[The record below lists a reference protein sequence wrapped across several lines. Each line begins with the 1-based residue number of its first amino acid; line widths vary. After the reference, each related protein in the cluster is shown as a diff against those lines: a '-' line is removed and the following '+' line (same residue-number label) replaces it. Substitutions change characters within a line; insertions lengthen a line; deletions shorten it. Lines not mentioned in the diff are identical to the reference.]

1 MIFMF
6 DNYDGIHD
14 ECGVFGIYS
23 PSPSDVARTVYY
35 GLYALQHRGQES
47 CGIVANDCGVF
58 SYHKG
63 FGLVNEVFDS
73 DTLGKLP
80 KGEIAIGHVRYS
92 TTGNT
97 TAANIQPIVVR
108 HVKGPMAIAHNGNLV
123 NALELR
129 RSYEM
134 KGAIFHSTNDTE
146 VISYAVTEARLT
158 SGSIQEAVEKAMYK
172 IKGAYSLVIMSAKK
186 LICARDPN
194 GFRPLCLGKTPDGSI
209 VAASESCAL
218 DSVGAELMRDVEPGE
233 IVTVDENGIQSIKT
247 HCGGK
252 SAMCVFEY
260 VYIARPDSV
269 IAGQSVHGARI
280 QAGRFL
286 AQEHPVDADIVVGVP
301 DSGLEAALGYSLE
314 SGIPYGVGFV
324 RNRYVGRTFIQPAQ
338 GMRENSVRIKLNPI
352 SDVVRGKRVVM
363 IDDSIVRGTT
373 CGRTVNL
380 LREAGANQV
389 HVRISSPPF
398 TNPCFFGVDIDSRD
412 KLIACRMSLDEIR
425 ESIHADSLGYLSPE
439 NVLKIAPKAK
449 CGFCSGC
456 FTGKYPI
463 EVPDEMPKDK
473 FESKITKF

>member
-1 MIFMF
+1 
-6 DNYDGIHD
+6 Y
-14 ECGVFGIYS
+14 
-23 PSPSDVARTVYY
+23 R
-35 GLYALQHRGQES
+35 
-47 CGIVANDCGVF
+47 
-58 SYHKG
+58 
-63 FGLVNEVFDS
+63 
-73 DTLGKLP
+73 
-80 KGEIAIGHVRYS
+80 
-92 TTGNT
+92 
-97 TAANIQPIVVR
+97 
-108 HVKGPMAIAHNGNLV
+108 
-123 NALELR
+123 
-129 RSYEM
+129 
-134 KGAIFHSTNDTE
+134 
-146 VISYAVTEARLT
+146 
-158 SGSIQEAVEKAMYK
+158 
-172 IKGAYSLVIMSAKK
+172 IKGAYSLIVMSAKK
-186 LICARDPN
+186 MILARDPN
-194 GFRPLCLGKTPDGSI
+194 GFRPLCIGKLPNGGI
-209 VAASESCAL
+209 AAASESCAL
-218 DSVGAELMRDVEPGE
+218 DSVGAEFIRDIEPGE
-233 IVTVDENGIQSIKT
+233 IVVVDDKGMESIKT
-247 HCGGK
+247 HCGGR

-269 IAGQSVHGARI
+269 IAGQSVHKARI

-352 SDVVRGKRVVM
+352 ADAVRGKRVVM

-380 LREAGANQV
+380 LREAGAKEV

-412 KLIACRMSLDEIR
+412 KLIACRMSIDEIR
-425 ESIHADSLGYLSPE
+425 KSIHADSLGYLSPE
-439 NVLKIAPKAK
+439 NVLKIALEAR

-473 FESKITKF
+473 FESKIVKS

>member
-1 MIFMF
+1 MF
-6 DNYDGIHD
+6 DSIHD

-23 PSPSDVARTVYY
+23 ENTAEVANTVYY

-47 CGIVANDCGVF
+47 CGIVVNDSGVF
-58 SYHKG
+58 GYHKG

-73 DTLGKLP
+73 ENLAKLP
-80 KGEIAIGHVRYS
+80 KGKIAIGHVRYS
-92 TTGNT
+92 TTGAL
-97 TAANIQPIVVR
+97 TAANTQPIVVR

-129 RSYEM
+129 QSYEL

-146 VISYAVTEARLT
+146 VISYAVTEARLD

-194 GFRPLCLGKTPDGSI
+194 GFRPLCLGVLPGGGGY

-218 DSVGAELMRDVEPGE
+218 DSVGAEFLRDVQPGE
-233 IVTVDENGIQSIKT
+233 IVVIDKNGISSITT
-247 HCGGK
+247 HCGQK
-252 SAMCVFEY
+252 TSLCVFEY

-269 IAGQSVHGARI
+269 IEGNGVHAARV

-286 AQEHPVDADIVVGVP
+286 AQEHPVEADIVVGVP

-352 SDVVRGKRVVM
+352 SDVIKGKRVVM

-380 LREAGANQV
+380 LREAGAKEV

-412 KLIACRMSLDEIR
+412 KLIACKMSIDEIAA
-425 ESIHADSLGYLSPE
+425 SIHADSLGYLSAE
-439 NVLKIAPKAK
+439 NVVKIVPHSK
-449 CGFCSGC
+449 CGFCTGC

-463 EVPDEMPKDK
+463 EVPEEMPKDK
-473 FESKITKF
+473 FESKITRY

>member
-1 MIFMF
+1 MF
-6 DNYDGIHD
+6 DNIHE
-14 ECGVFGIYS
+14 ECGVFGVYTEI
-23 PSPSDVARTVYY
+23 AQKNANTVYY

-47 CGIVANDCGVF
+47 CGIVVNDSGVF

-63 FGLVNEVFDS
+63 IGLVNEVFDGEN
-73 DTLGKLP
+73 LGKLP
-80 KGEIAIGHVRYS
+80 KGRIAIGHVRYS

-97 TAANIQPIVVR
+97 TSANIQPLVVR
-108 HVKGPMAIAHNGNLV
+108 HIKGPMAIAHNGNLV

-129 RSYEM
+129 RSFELQ
-134 KGAIFHSTNDTE
+134 GAIFHSTNDTE
-146 VISYAVTEARLT
+146 VISYAITQARLN

-172 IKGAYSLVIMSAKK
+172 IKGAYSLIIMSAKK
-186 LICARDPN
+186 MILARDPN
-194 GFRPLCLGKTPDGSI
+194 GFRPLCIGRLPDGGI
-209 VAASESCAL
+209 AAASESCAL
-218 DSVGAELMRDVEPGE
+218 DSVGAEYIRDIEPGE
-233 IVTVDENGIQSIKT
+233 IAVISEKGMESIKT

-252 SAMCVFEY
+252 SVMCVFEY

-269 IAGQSVHGARI
+269 IAGQSVHGARV

-286 AQEHPVDADIVVGVP
+286 AKEHPVEADIVVGVP

-338 GMRENSVRIKLNPI
+338 GMRDDSVRIKLNPVA
-352 SDVVRGKRVVM
+352 DAVRGKRVVM

-380 LREAGANQV
+380 LREAGAREV

-398 TNPCFFGVDIDSRD
+398 ISPCFFGIDIDSRD

-425 ESIHADSLGYLSPE
+425 RSIHADSLGYLSPE
-439 NVLKIAPKAK
+439 NVLKIAPKAC

-473 FESKITKF
+473 FESKIVQQ

>member
-1 MIFMF
+1 MF
-6 DNYDGIHD
+6 DNIHE
-14 ECGVFGIYS
+14 ECGVFGVYTEK
-23 PSPSDVARTVYY
+23 AQENANTVYY

-47 CGIVANDCGVF
+47 CGIVVNDSGVF

-63 FGLVNEVFDS
+63 IGLVNEVFDS
-73 DTLGKLP
+73 ENLGKLP
-80 KGEIAIGHVRYS
+80 KGRIAIGHVRYS

-97 TAANIQPIVVR
+97 TSANIQPLVVR
-108 HVKGPMAIAHNGNLV
+108 HIKGPMAIAHNGNLV

-129 RSYEM
+129 RSFELQ
-134 KGAIFHSTNDTE
+134 GAIFHSTNDTE
-146 VISYAVTEARLT
+146 VISYAITQARLN

-172 IKGAYSLVIMSAKK
+172 IKGAYSLIIMSAKK
-186 LICARDPN
+186 MILARDPN
-194 GFRPLCLGKTPDGSI
+194 GFRPLCIGKLPDGGI
-209 VAASESCAL
+209 AAASESCAL
-218 DSVGAELMRDVEPGE
+218 DSVGAEYIRDIEPGE
-233 IVTVDENGIQSIKT
+233 IAVISEKGMESIKT

-269 IAGQSVHGARI
+269 IAGQSVHGARV

-286 AQEHPVDADIVVGVP
+286 AKEHPVEADIVVGVP

-338 GMRENSVRIKLNPI
+338 GMRDDSVRIKLNPVA
-352 SDVVRGKRVVM
+352 DAVRGKRVVM

-380 LREAGANQV
+380 LREAGAREV

-398 TNPCFFGVDIDSRD
+398 ISPCFFGIDIDSRD

-425 ESIHADSLGYLSPE
+425 RSIHADSLGYLSPE
-439 NVLKIAPKAK
+439 SVLKIAPKAC

-473 FESKITKF
+473 FESKIVQQ

>member
-1 MIFMF
+1 MF
-6 DNYDGIHD
+6 GNIHE
-14 ECGVFGIYS
+14 ECGVFGVYTDK
-23 PSPSDVARTVYY
+23 PAENANTVYF

-47 CGIVANDCGVF
+47 CGIVVNDSGVF

-63 FGLVNEVFDS
+63 FGLVNEAFDNEN
-73 DTLGKLP
+73 LGKLP
-80 KGEIAIGHVRYS
+80 KGNIAIGHVRYS

-108 HVKGPMAIAHNGNLV
+108 HIKGPMAIAHNGNLV
-123 NALELR
+123 NALQLR
-129 RSYEM
+129 QSYEM

-146 VISYAVTEARLT
+146 VISYVITEARLN

-172 IKGAYSLVIMSAKK
+172 IKGAYSLIVMSAKK
-186 LICARDPN
+186 LILARDPN
-194 GFRPLCLGKTPDGSI
+194 GFRPLCIGKLPNGYA
-209 VAASESCAL
+209 AASESCAL
-218 DSVGAELMRDVEPGE
+218 DSVGAEFIRDVEPGE
-233 IVTVDENGIQSIKT
+233 IVVIDENGIESIKT

-252 SAMCVFEY
+252 SAICVFEY

-269 IAGQSVHGARI
+269 IAGQSVHGARV

-286 AQEHPVDADIVVGVP
+286 AKEHPVEADIVVGVP

-352 SDVVRGKRVVM
+352 ADAVKGKRVIM

-380 LREAGANQV
+380 LREAGAKEV

-398 TNPCFFGVDIDSRD
+398 ISPCFFGIDIDSKD

-439 NVLKIAPKAK
+439 NVLKIAPNSK

-463 EVPDEMPKDK
+463 DVPDEMPKDK
-473 FESKITKF
+473 FESKIVQR